1 MEMTAAQAAVVTLKV
16 HIMVAAAVVPEVWVK
31 PEVLTVQVKVVM
43 AEQEEFQ
50 I

>member
-1 MEMTAAQAAVVTLKV
+1 
-16 HIMVAAAVVPEVWVK
+16 MVAAAVVLAVQVK
-31 PEVLTVQVKVVM
+31 TQVQTAQVKVVM